1 MAYIG
6 KTPITGNFVK
16 LDAISVVNG
25 QAGYTMNN
33 GGSAFTDYENVN
45 QFLVSLNGIL
55 QAPTTS
61 FTVSGSTLTF
71 ASNLA
76 TGDVIDFVI
85 VLGNTLDIGT
95 PSDATVTQAKT
106 NFVSTSSSAGLQIKG
121 DGTTDGTLQL
131 NCSQN
136 SHGIKLKSPPHSA
149 SASYTLTFPNND
161 GNANQVLT
169 TDGSGVLSFADAGGG
184 GMDLVQAVSIT
195 GDINAIS
202 TDAFSSSY
210 NNYVVYIYG
219 VKINGSTNNQDV
231 FRVRTSSGDYTSSN
245 YIVAANGQYGNS
257 GGTSFHNAGQWNVN
271 AIDLNG
277 WNLPDDDNWSGS
289 ATRDYIFKFWNTNS
303 TTRYKNFWFDW
314 GGADE
319 TSNKMHTAQGR
330 GHVETTSALTGFKLY
345 SGSGTAF
352 ENEGKMLVYGLKE
365 S

>member
-106 NFVSTSSSAGLQIKG
+106 NFVSTSSAAGLQIKG

-136 SHGIKLKSPPHSA
+136 SHGIKLKSPAHSA
-149 SASYTLTFPNND
+149 GASYTLTFPTTD
-161 GNANQVLT
+161 GNADEFLK
-169 TDGSGVLSFADAGGG
+169 TDGSGVMSWATAGGG
-184 GMDLVQAVSIT
+184 GKILQVIE
-195 GDINAIS
+195 DIADGEFE
-202 TDAFSSSY
+202 TSSSSFVTT
-210 NNYVVYIYG
+210 NLSVNITPSATSSKVLIMAACNGDSKGNRYIHATLHR
-219 VKINGSTNNQDV
+219 GSTELSAGNEGMQMSYTADGERLYAGIPLLKLDSPNTTSQV
-231 FRVRTSSGDYTSSN
+231 TYSVKVRTNTGTIRIGQHNMRNS
-245 YIVAANGQYGNS
+245 IV
-257 GGTSFHNAGQWNVN
+257 VMEV
-271 AIDLNG
+271 
-277 WNLPDDDNWSGS
+277 
-289 ATRDYIFKFWNTNS
+289 
-303 TTRYKNFWFDW
+303 
-314 GGADE
+314 GA
-319 TSNKMHTAQGR
+319 
-330 GHVETTSALTGFKLY
+330 
-345 SGSGTAF
+345 
-352 ENEGKMLVYGLKE
+352 
-365 S
+365 

>member
-106 NFVSTSSSAGLQIKG
+106 NFVSTSSAAGLQIKG

-149 SASYTLTFPNND
+149 NQSYSLKFPS
-161 GNANQVLT
+161 GNVTAGKFLKV
-169 TDGSGVLSFADAGGG
+169 DSVSGSGTTGVGTMTFADAGSDFTPRFKVALSG
-184 GMDLVQAVSIT
+184 QQTISS
-195 GDINAIS
+195 S
-202 TDAFSSSY
+202 TDTLVAFAEEIEDTDSAFTNTSG
-210 NNYVVYIYG
+210 NYKFTVPSGEGGVYFLYCQLYFNDTGSNVALQTHIY
-219 VKINGSTNNQDV
+219 KNGSQIAV
-231 FRVRTSSGDYTSSN
+231 GKERTASN
-245 YIVAANGQYGNS
+245 DQTVEVA
-257 GGTSFHNAGQWNVN
+257 T
-271 AIDLNG
+271 IETL
-277 WNLPDDDNWSGS
+277 S
-289 ATRDYIFKFWNTNS
+289 ASDYIQVYARHNRGSNTSLND
-303 TTRYKNFWFDW
+303 TNAFCYFFGYK
-314 GGADE
+314 
-319 TSNKMHTAQGR
+319 
-330 GHVETTSALTGFKLY
+330 
-345 SGSGTAF
+345 
-352 ENEGKMLVYGLKE
+352 LV
-365 S
+365 

>member
-55 QAPTTS
+55 QAPTDS

-121 DGTTDGTLQL
+121 DNTTAGTLQL
-131 NCSQN
+131 NCEQN
-136 SHGIKLKSPPHSA
+136 SHGIKLRSPSHSA
-149 SASYTLTFPNND
+149 SASYTLTFPTTD
-161 GNANQVLT
+161 GNANEFLQSN
-169 TDGSGVLSFADAGGG
+169 GSGVLTWAEAGGTFNKIATADYSSG
-184 GMDLVQAVSIT
+184 ATSFTYTDCFTSTYALYKVYVYDIT
-195 GDINAIS
+195 IATDINNEIRAYFQNSSNADVNGWTDTAVYGYISDSGGSAGTGGEAGGVSDYIRIGHSDFDETANEVSAIEMTIYQPYES
-202 TDAFSSSY
+202 TNTIVSY
-210 NNYVVYIYG
+210 NCQLRADNTHFYSIYG
-219 VKINGSTNNQDV
+219 GS
-231 FRVRTSSGDYTSSN
+231 RHASTSS
-245 YIVAANGQYGNS
+245 
-257 GGTSFHNAGQWNVN
+257 
-271 AIDLNG
+271 LE
-277 WNLPDDDNWSGS
+277 NL
-289 ATRDYIFKFWNTNS
+289 KF
-303 TTRYKNFWFDW
+303 
-314 GGADE
+314 
-319 TSNKMHTAQGR
+319 Q
-330 GHVETTSALTGFKLY
+330 TSAGANFQSYK
-345 SGSGTAF
+345 S
-352 ENEGKMLVYGLKE
+352 VIYGIKR
-365 S
+365 

>member
-25 QAGYTMNN
+25 QASYTMNN

-55 QAPTTS
+55 QAPTDS
-61 FTVSGSTLTF
+61 FSVSGSTLTF

-136 SHGIKLKSPPHSA
+136 SHGIKLKSPAHSA
-149 SASYTLTFPNND
+149 GASYTLTFPNND
-161 GNANQVLT
+161 GDANQVLT

-184 GMDLVQAVSIT
+184 AFEKLVTTNITSGAVTNVTFDNTYITSTYRDYRIICSNFEVSADSYFYMRISSDNGSNFLSANNYKYASRSYKSDGTTNSQASNGTGEFRMTADTMKDGGSPSDHTSSIII
-195 GDINAIS
+195 DIFDPLNTNTCFSASWRGFFTSGSSLACGLYGGGFYDANPSSAFNAIKL
-202 TDAFSSSY
+202 FL
-210 NNYVVYIYG
+210 
-219 VKINGSTNNQDV
+219 
-231 FRVRTSSGDYTSSN
+231 
-245 YIVAANGQYGNS
+245 NS
-257 GGTSFHNAGQWNVN
+257 G
-271 AIDLNG
+271 
-277 WNLPDDDNWSGS
+277 NLELGS
-289 ATRDYIFKFWNTNS
+289 YTLY
-303 TTRYKNFWFDW
+303 
-314 GGADE
+314 
-319 TSNKMHTAQGR
+319 GR
-330 GHVETTSALTGFKLY
+330 KI
-345 SGSGTAF
+345 
-352 ENEGKMLVYGLKE
+352 
-365 S
+365 

>member
-6 KTPITGNFVK
+6 KTPLTGNFVK
-16 LDAISVVNG
+16 IDSISVVNG
-25 QAGYTMNN
+25 QASYTMNN

-131 NCSQN
+131 NCRVN

-149 SASYTLTFPNND
+149 GQSYTLTFPSTAPQAD
-161 GNANQVLT
+161 KALI
-169 TDGSGVLSFADAGGG
+169 TDGSGNLSFASAGEANTPAFQATMSANTSMSDATYTK
-184 GMDLVQAVSIT
+184 I
-195 GDINAIS
+195 
-202 TDAFSSSY
+202 AFNTETFDTAGAY
-210 NNYVVYIYG
+210 DH
-219 VKINGSTNNQDV
+219 STNYRFTPQ
-231 FRVRTSSGDYTSSN
+231 T
-245 YIVAANGQYGNS
+245 
-257 GGTSFHNAGQWNVN
+257 AGKYF
-271 AIDLNG
+271 I
-277 WNLPDDDNWSGS
+277 
-289 ATRDYIFKFWNTNS
+289 Y
-303 TTRYKNFWFDW
+303 
-314 GGADE
+314 
-319 TSNKMHTAQGR
+319 GR
-330 GHVETTSALTGFKLY
+330 GHVDTVGNIGLQHRSISIYKNGSEVHRSQWQEQYTSGLTNAGSLGTISAVIDMNGSSDYVELYAYVDYPAGFSITNTRVVALDGSVKRSVFGGFLLTT
-345 SGSGTAF
+345 
-352 ENEGKMLVYGLKE
+352 
-365 S
+365 

>member
-1 MAYIG
+1 
-6 KTPITGNFVK
+6 
-16 LDAISVVNG
+16 
-25 QAGYTMNN
+25 MNN

-106 NFVSTSSSAGLQIKG
+106 NFVSTSSAAGLQIKG

-169 TDGSGVLSFADAGGG
+169 TDGSGVLSFADASGG
-184 GMDLVQAVSIT
+184 I
-195 GDINAIS
+195 I
-202 TDAFSSSY
+202 
-210 NNYVVYIYG
+210 
-219 VKINGSTNNQDV
+219 
-231 FRVRTSSGDYTSSN
+231 SSN
-245 YIVAANGQYGNS
+245 YAFSVS
-257 GGTSFHNAGQWNVN
+257 STTTTSTSFIDTYSPGISVTPASTSSKFLVIASGCILNTNNSFTNGLTIFRDSTNLAGTTNDDGDMVLIEYGHHNFSMVDLDAPNTTSQITYKMKFRTTNSNAGARINPN
-271 AIDLNG
+271 
-277 WNLPDDDNWSGS
+277 
-289 ATRDYIFKFWNTNS
+289 NTQS
-303 TTRYKNFWFDW
+303 
-314 GGADE
+314 
-319 TSNKMHTAQGR
+319 Q
-330 GHVETTSALTGFKLY
+330 
-345 SGSGTAF
+345 
-352 ENEGKMLVYGLKE
+352 LVVLE
-365 S
+365 F

>member
-55 QAPTTS
+55 QAPTDS

-136 SHGIKLKSPPHSA
+136 SHGIKLKSPSHA
-149 SASYTLTFPNND
+149 SAQSYTLTFPTTAPSSD
-161 GNANQVLT
+161 KALI
-169 TDGSGVLSFADAGGG
+169 TDGSGNLSFGDAGGTNTPSFLAKQSG
-184 GMDLVQAVSIT
+184 VQSISAST
-195 GDINAIS
+195 ITKLNFQTEIFDTDSKFDNSTNYRFTPATAGKYFIFGQFSVTNQENAKLQRC
-202 TDAFSSSY
+202 
-210 NNYVVYIYG
+210 YIY
-219 VKINGSTNNQDV
+219 KNGSFLDPAV
-231 FRVRTSSGDYTSSN
+231 FVMLSGREEDGSCAIQIIDQANTTDYYELYAYHNCSTSKNT
-245 YIVAANGQYGNS
+245 V
-257 GGTSFHNAGQWNVN
+257 
-271 AIDLNG
+271 
-277 WNLPDDDNWSGS
+277 
-289 ATRDYIFKFWNTNS
+289 TNS
-303 TTRYKNFWFDW
+303 TFFGAYKII
-314 GGADE
+314 E
-319 TSNKMHTAQGR
+319 
-330 GHVETTSALTGFKLY
+330 
-345 SGSGTAF
+345 
-352 ENEGKMLVYGLKE
+352 
-365 S
+365 

>member
-76 TGDVIDFVI
+76 TGDVIDFVM

-95 PSDATVTQAKT
+95 PSDATVTNAKT
-106 NFVSTSSSAGLQIKG
+106 NFTSTSSAAGLQIKG

-136 SHGIKLKSPPHSA
+136 SHGIKLASPAHSA
-149 SASYTLTFPNND
+149 GQSYTVKFPT
-161 GNANQVLT
+161 GNITADKFLKVASIT
-169 TDGSGVLSFADAGGG
+169 GSGTSAVGQLSFADAGGAFTLLSTSTISSAVAQVDITSNIDSTYKDY
-184 GMDLVQAVSIT
+184 MFVISDLHTA
-195 GDINAIS
+195 
-202 TDAFSSSY
+202 TDDVRIRAAAFSSAGSPDIGTNKYSY
-210 NNYVVYIYG
+210 GGSGHNSANSNLDMNSAGNDYAEITLAGLGNASNESGNFVIYMFNASG
-219 VKINGSTNNQDV
+219 TSRYTNFHTLVQMMDTSGRSCVGEVGFLYRENFAV
-231 FRVRTSSGDYTSSN
+231 TGMRFYASSGNLD
-245 YIVAANGQYGNS
+245 S
-257 GGTSFHNAGQWNVN
+257 GV
-271 AIDLNG
+271 I
-277 WNLPDDDNWSGS
+277 
-289 ATRDYIFKFWNTNS
+289 
-303 TTRYKNFWFDW
+303 
-314 GGADE
+314 
-319 TSNKMHTAQGR
+319 
-330 GHVETTSALTGFKLY
+330 KLY
-345 SGSGTAF
+345 GIS
-352 ENEGKMLVYGLKE
+352 
-365 S
+365 

>member
-25 QAGYTMNN
+25 QASYTMNN

-55 QAPTTS
+55 QAPTDS

-136 SHGIKLKSPPHSA
+136 SHGIKLKSPAHSA
-149 SASYTLTFPNND
+149 SASYTLTFPTTD
-161 GNANQVLT
+161 GNADEFLK
-169 TDGSGVLSFADAGGG
+169 TDGSGVLSWGTAGGANTPAFFAYRSG
-184 GMDLVQAVSIT
+184 SNQSISNGVYTKVQCQTEVYDT
-195 GDINAIS
+195 DNAY
-202 TDAFSSSY
+202 D
-210 NNYVVYIYG
+210 N
-219 VKINGSTNNQDV
+219 
-231 FRVRTSSGDYTSSN
+231 SSN
-245 YIVAANGQYGNS
+245 YRFTPQTAGKYYFFAQTRFATNSDFDGVVIAIYKNGSAFYDMTYRNEYFEGVSVYGI
-257 GGTSFHNAGQWNVN
+257 A
-271 AIDLNG
+271 DMNG
-277 WNLPDDDNWSGS
+277 SSDYLEFYVEQASGS
-289 ATRDYIFKFWNTNS
+289 TQEISGSDATRHLTKFGAFKIIT
-303 TTRYKNFWFDW
+303 
-314 GGADE
+314 
-319 TSNKMHTAQGR
+319 
-330 GHVETTSALTGFKLY
+330 
-345 SGSGTAF
+345 
-352 ENEGKMLVYGLKE
+352 
-365 S
+365 

>member
-25 QAGYTMNN
+25 QAAYTMNN

-55 QAPTTS
+55 QAPTDS

-106 NFVSTSSSAGLQIKG
+106 NFVSTSSAAGLQIKG

-136 SHGIKLKSPPHSA
+136 SHGIKLKSPAHSA
-149 SASYTLTFPNND
+149 AASYTLTFPTTD
-161 GNANQVLT
+161 GNNEEFLQT
-169 TDGSGVLSFADAGGG
+169 NGSGVLTWASAGGASTLISTTNVTSG
-184 GMDLVQAVSIT
+184 TAQVDITGMDSTYKMYEIRVINLHPATDNVTLNCQYIIGGSAQTGAHYDYCNWVVQRGGTTGENSSYDATSSKLIHSSQGNTPEENLSGIIRIFNPSETTFRKMVQAHISYINTSAASSHSSNTTYYNNNTSAVT
-195 GDINAIS
+195 GLRLF
-202 TDAFSSSY
+202 FSSG
-210 NNYVVYIYG
+210 NID
-219 VKINGSTNNQDV
+219 NG
-231 FRVRTSSGDYTSSN
+231 
-245 YIVAANGQYGNS
+245 I
-257 GGTSFHNAGQWNVN
+257 
-271 AIDLNG
+271 
-277 WNLPDDDNWSGS
+277 
-289 ATRDYIFKFWNTNS
+289 
-303 TTRYKNFWFDW
+303 
-314 GGADE
+314 
-319 TSNKMHTAQGR
+319 
-330 GHVETTSALTGFKLY
+330 FKLY
-345 SGSGTAF
+345 GIS
-352 ENEGKMLVYGLKE
+352 
-365 S
+365 

>member
-106 NFVSTSSSAGLQIKG
+106 NFVSTSSAAGLQIKG

-161 GNANQVLT
+161 GDANQVLT
-169 TDGSGVLSFADAGGG
+169 TNGSGVLSFADAGGG
-184 GMDLVQAVSIT
+184 SFTKIANADYGSAVST
-195 GDINAIS
+195 FTYTNCFTSDYSVYKFYMFDI
-202 TDAFSSSY
+202 DAAA
-210 NNYVVYIYG
+210 
-219 VKINGSTNNQDV
+219 
-231 FRVRTSSGDYTSSN
+231 SN
-245 YIVAANGQYGNS
+245 DELEIKFLDS
-257 GGTSFHNAGQWNVN
+257 GGSVVG
-271 AIDLNG
+271 
-277 WNLPDDDNWSGS
+277 NW
-289 ATRDYIFKFWNTNS
+289 RQVS
-303 TTRYKNFWFDW
+303 TEIYKEQ
-314 GGADE
+314 GG
-319 TSNKMHTAQGR
+319 T
-330 GHVETTSALTGFKLY
+330 
-345 SGSGTAF
+345 GSGTGVQSTHGNNFIRCSFNDLTGNTSQPSHLEMTIYMPYESKYTTIHQKYFLRSDNGYNYFLDSYAF
-352 ENEGKMLVYGLKE
+352 LESTTSLRSMTIYQDGGTNFASYKSTIYGLTR
-365 S
+365 

>member
-55 QAPTTS
+55 QAPTDS
-61 FTVSGSTLTF
+61 FSVSGSTLTF

-106 NFVSTSSSAGLQIKG
+106 NFVSTSSAAGLQIKG

-136 SHGIKLKSPPHSA
+136 SHGIKLKSPAHSA
-149 SASYTLTFPNND
+149 SASYTLTFPTTD
-161 GNANQVLT
+161 GNA
-169 TDGSGVLSFADAGGG
+169 
-184 GMDLVQAVSIT
+184 
-195 GDINAIS
+195 
-202 TDAFSSSY
+202 
-210 NNYVVYIYG
+210 VV
-219 VKINGSTNNQDV
+219 
-231 FRVRTSSGDYTSSN
+231 
-245 YIVAANGQYGNS
+245 
-257 GGTSFHNAGQWNVN
+257 
-271 AIDLNG
+271 
-277 WNLPDDDNWSGS
+277 
-289 ATRDYIFKFWNTNS
+289 
-303 TTRYKNFWFDW
+303 
-314 GGADE
+314 GA
-319 TSNKMHTAQGR
+319 
-330 GHVETTSALTGFKLY
+330 
-345 SGSGTAF
+345 
-352 ENEGKMLVYGLKE
+352 
-365 S
+365 